1 MKEIGSKLKE
11 KREENGLTIDEASE
25 DLKVRPSQLSNL
37 EEGKKEE
44 FSDVLFLKYL
54 IRDYSKYLGLD
65 GEKMVD
71 EFNEFLFDFTSK
83 IPLEEIE
90 IALEEKK
97 KEGPKITSPYTSFEQ
112 EKNKIPKL
120 LIALVIV
127 LLVVF
132 GGYLI
137 ISNMSGNDFHKENV
151 TYVIGR

>member
-71 EFNEFLFDFTSK
+71 EFN
-83 IPLEEIE
+83 
-90 IALEEKK
+90 
-97 KEGPKITSPYTSFEQ
+97 
-112 EKNKIPKL
+112 
-120 LIALVIV
+120 
-127 LLVVF
+127 
-132 GGYLI
+132 
-137 ISNMSGNDFHKENV
+137 
-151 TYVIGR
+151 

>member
-90 IALEEKK
+90 KALEERKK
-97 KEGPKITSPYTSFEQ
+97 APK
-112 EKNKIPKL
+112 
-120 LIALVIV
+120 
-127 LLVVF
+127 
-132 GGYLI
+132 
-137 ISNMSGNDFHKENV
+137 
-151 TYVIGR
+151 

>member
-37 EEGKKEE
+37 EEGKKE
-44 FSDVLFLKYL
+44 
-54 IRDYSKYLGLD
+54 
-65 GEKMVD
+65 
-71 EFNEFLFDFTSK
+71 
-83 IPLEEIE
+83 
-90 IALEEKK
+90 LEEKK